1 MALLKICAVMIVAVA
16 MNMALAHALELPG
29 KLRLSKEQYL
39 AVQAIYYPG
48 FTFGGITEPLGVI
61 VTALL
66 VWLLPAESLGFW
78 LTIGACVAL
87 MLMHATY
94 WLMIP
99 SSEQFLAQRC
109 QPARRR
115 RGFLCVQLRKAG
127 SVRTNGLDL
136 SARSLGILPP
146 RTRRFGRCGI
156 CPLGHCRGARLK
168 I

>member
-1 MALLKICAVMIVAVA
+1 MEMALLKICAVMIVAVA
-16 MNMALAHALELPG
+16 MDMVLAHALELPG
-29 KLRLSKEQYL
+29 KLQLSKEQYL

-66 VWLLPAESLGFW
+66 VWLPA
-78 LTIGACVAL
+78 
-87 MLMHATY
+87 
-94 WLMIP
+94 
-99 SSEQFLAQRC
+99 
-109 QPARRR
+109 ARRR

-136 SARSLGILPP
+136 SERSLGILPP
-146 RTRRFGRCGI
+146 RARRFGCCGI